1 MVTRKRLSDT
11 IIRTR
16 TVLLKLAYS
25 LKTNY
30 GLVVRIMH
38 GMGNIRF
45 GISLAQEQ
53 REQKTT
59 VEITQPAGTAVS
71 TFSKEKKRK

>member
-1 MVTRKRLSDT
+1 
-11 IIRTR
+11 
-16 TVLLKLAYS
+16 
-25 LKTNY
+25 
-30 GLVVRIMH
+30 MH